1 MNEGSNLKT
10 VVVIPGD
17 DAAPEAVYPT
27 VDLLRKLGLE
37 IDFTFPLYGD
47 SAVKSHGSV
56 FPEETRQAIDNADAT
71 LFGAGSSSSTSIVQ
85 YLRWG
90 KDTFANVRPA
100 RWVPGC
106 KSPLKKPEDIDLV
119 VLRENL
125 EDLALG
131 IGGDLEEL
139 FPLNLPSKRAGR
151 TLNEIAAE
159 FGSGKYAVKVIT
171 EGGTER
177 IARYAFELAR
187 QRKAVGKRGKVT
199 CGTKHN
205 LIPQPDG
212 LFLEVCNQVAKDY
225 LDIEYESWLIDDFA
239 RRLIAEPQTMDVVVL
254 PSLYGDIFS
263 DAAGGLIGGLGLCP
277 SGCFGEDYAYFEP
290 IHGTAPDIAGQ
301 HIINP
306 TATIRTAGMML
317 RHIGYG
323 ETADRLEA
331 AIDNVYADED
341 RLTPDQGGEASTEEF
356 CQAVLERV
364 Q

>member
-1 MNEGSNLKT
+1 MSNRKK

-27 VDLLRKLGLE
+27 IEVLKNLGLE
-37 IDFTFPLYGD
+37 IDFNFPSYGE
-47 SAVKSHGSV
+47 SSKTSHGTF
-56 FPEETRQAIDNADAT
+56 FPEETRRAIDEADAT
-71 LFGAGSSSSTSIVQ
+71 LFGAGSGASTPIVQ

-106 KSPLKKPEDIDLV
+106 KSPLAHPEDIDLII
-119 VLRENL
+119 LRENL

-139 FPLNLPSKRAGR
+139 YPLNLSSSRAER
-151 TLNEIAAE
+151 TLKALGDE
-159 FGSGKYAVKVIT
+159 FGPGKYAVKVIT

-177 IARYAFELAR
+177 IARFAFELAR
-187 QRKAVGKRGKVT
+187 KRRAIGKRGKVT

-212 LFLEVCNQVAKDY
+212 LFLEVTNQVAKNY
-225 LDIEYESWLIDDFA
+225 PDIEYENWLIDDFA
-239 RRLIAEPQTMDVVVL
+239 RRLIAEPQEMDVVVL

-277 SGCFGEDYAYFEP
+277 SGCYGENYAYFEP
-290 IHGTAPDIAGQ
+290 IHGSAPDIAGKNT
-301 HIINP
+301 INP
-306 TATIRTAGMML
+306 TAMIRTAGMML
-317 RHIGYG
+317 SHMGYND
-323 ETADRLEA
+323 TAERLERA
-331 AIDNVYADED
+331 LEAVYLDED
-341 RLTPDQGGEASTEEF
+341 RLTPDQGGFANTNEF
-356 CQAVLERV
+356 CQAVSDRL
-364 Q
+364 